1 MSSTTS
7 IAAWTTCGLLLA
19 GLVTPWAVLVS
30 VLGVLGTAVRITDDS
45 APGDQSRE
53 A

>member
-7 IAAWTTCGLLLA
+7 IAACAACGLLLA
-19 GLVTPWAVLVS
+19 WAIHPWAVLLA

-45 APGDQSRE
+45 GAAHGRE
-53 A
+53 H